1 MLDVRTTIWS
11 VDAPPVSGFSPVSP
25 PEYSNSISN
34 SSSSS
39 KDSLVK
45 SKEISNLVATSLES
59 VTVFD

>member
-1 MLDVRTTIWS
+1 MED
-11 VDAPPVSGFSPVSP
+11 PPVNGFSPVSP

-34 SSSSS
+34 SSSLPS

-59 VTVFD
+59 VIVFDWDVDVAT